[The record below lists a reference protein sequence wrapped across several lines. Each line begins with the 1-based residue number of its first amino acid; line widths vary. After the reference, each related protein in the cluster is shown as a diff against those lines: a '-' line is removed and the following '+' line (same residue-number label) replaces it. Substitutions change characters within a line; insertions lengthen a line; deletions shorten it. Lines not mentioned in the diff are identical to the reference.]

1 MGAESRAPA
10 RWTRRS
16 RRQPPCH
23 VPDVEREG
31 EAPAAGF
38 VQKAAR
44 TLQAGRDEG
53 RERKRNVRRMRRIAV
68 SAVRE
73 RIADVLG
80 HVALRRERIVLTRHG
95 RELGA
100 IVPMEDLEVLRSLDE
115 RDQDQSLSAYRSSWR
130 RVTDTIHRRH

>member
-1 MGAESRAPA
+1 
-10 RWTRRS
+10 
-16 RRQPPCH
+16 
-23 VPDVEREG
+23 
-31 EAPAAGF
+31 
-38 VQKAAR
+38 
-44 TLQAGRDEG
+44 
-53 RERKRNVRRMRRIAV
+53 MRRLAV

-115 RDQDQSLSAYRSSWR
+115 TDQDRSLSAYRASWR
-130 RVTDTIHRRH
+130 RVTDAIHRRH